1 MLFLLLTAEIRIFEV
16 SKQEQM
22 THFEGKIAWVTGA
35 SSGIGK
41 AICEGLAKAGATV
54 ILSARNED
62 QLKEVRKALAHP
74 EKHWILP
81 LDLEKSEEFEA
92 LADLVTQKFGRLD
105 FLFNNGGLSQR
116 STAGETPL
124 EVDRRIMEINYFGN
138 IALTK
143 AVLPH
148 FRKQGFGHFIVTS
161 SIAGKFGFYLRS
173 AYSASKHALH
183 GFYESLAL
191 EEAAN
196 HIYVTISCPG
206 KINTPISTNALTAT
220 GEKHGVMDHNQAT
233 GMSAEKCVAIL
244 LKAVGK
250 RKKEVLIGNREV
262 LGVTLK
268 RFLPNTWFWNII
280 KNQKAT

>member
-1 MLFLLLTAEIRIFEV
+1 MGY
-16 SKQEQM
+16 
-22 THFEGKIAWVTGA
+22 FEGKIAWVTGA

-41 AICEGLAKAGATV
+41 AIAHAIAEKGGTL
-54 ILSARNED
+54 ILSARNLNE
-62 QLKEVRKALAHP
+62 LENLRSTLPNP
-74 EKHWILP
+74 EKHSVLA
-81 LDLEKSEEFEA
+81 LDLEKSDEFASKVEWII
-92 LADLVTQKFGRLD
+92 QKYKHVD

-116 STAGETPL
+116 SEAGETPL

-143 AVLPH
+143 TVLPY
-148 FRKQGFGHFIVTS
+148 FQQQQFGHFVITS

-191 EEAAN
+191 EEAKN
-196 HIYVTISCPG
+196 NIHVTLVCPG

-233 GMSAEKCVAIL
+233 GMSAETCAAQIL
-244 LKAVGK
+244 LAVSKQK
-250 RKKEVLIGNREV
+250 REVLIGNKETWA
-262 LGVTLK
+262 VTLR
-268 RFLPNTWFWNII
+268 RFLPQQLFWNII
-280 KNQKAT
+280 KRQKAT

>member
-1 MLFLLLTAEIRIFEV
+1 
-16 SKQEQM
+16 M

-41 AICEGLAKAGATV
+41 ATCEGLAQAGAIV
-54 ILSARNED
+54 VLSARNEQQLEQVRQ
-62 QLKEVRKALAHP
+62 QLKHP
-74 EKHWILP
+74 EKHFILP
-81 LDLEKSEEFEA
+81 LDLEKSEHFKD
-92 LADLVTQKFGRLD
+92 LAAQVFQKFGRID

-116 STAGETPL
+116 SEAGETPL

-143 AVLPH
+143 AVLPY
-148 FRKQGFGHFIVTS
+148 FRQQQSGHFVVTS

-191 EEAAN
+191 EEAKN
-196 HIYVTISCPG
+196 NLFVTISCPG
-206 KINTPISTNALTAT
+206 KINTPISTNALTSS

-244 LKAVGK
+244 LKAVSK
-250 RKKEVLIGNREV
+250 HKKEVLIGNKEV
-262 LGVTLK
+262 IGVTLR
-268 RFLPNTWFWNII
+268 RFLPAKLFWNII
-280 KNQKAT
+280 KKQKAT